1 MFSSLHQPLHQSES
15 INFLLPMAKH
25 RARPSRHRQHR
36 QRRAGTP
43 STPIEQAKHKQALAA
58 QAKRQQIKKQKAQK
72 AKEQAVQQK
81 RRLAAMFAAAAQRA
95 RRERWAAIA
104 LETQAIVL
112 GNGQYVEE
120 RIDTPFAPSTTS
132 SPFYGDFPSSSTPTR
147 ITHDIAAAVD
157 LSNQRTVFYPHY
169 SLDLAEWPEAHPAT
183 VFPSTQVEFTRSST
197 LNVARNLA
205 MTRSQDPL
213 NSTDI
218 GVLSFASAKRPG
230 GGYLHGSSEQEDTIA
245 RLSSLV
251 ASLASPAAKDFYKE
265 HRAFRNE
272 DGSGLHDHSMVYS
285 PGVVVFRRDADD
297 EPAPGRG
304 SKSPPSERD
313 YVGGAFIP
321 PYTIDVVSA
330 VPVNAAAVHQ
340 KHVPLPGEPQLYQ
353 DGIRRVMKDRM
364 GRALRA
370 FEMHGDKVLVLG
382 AFGCGSFENKVEMIA
397 GLWAELLVC
406 GETVDGV
413 KRGARFKHSFEKV
426 VFAVPGKLFEPF
438 KRAFDLRV
446 DEEMLTAALASS

>member
-1 MFSSLHQPLHQSES
+1 
-15 INFLLPMAKH
+15 MAKH

-43 STPIEQAKHKQALAA
+43 STPMEQLKHRQAVAA

-72 AKEQAVQQK
+72 TKEQANQLKQ
-81 RRLAAMFAAAAQRA
+81 RMTTMLTATAQRA

-120 RIDTPFAPSTTS
+120 RIEIPLVPSTAS
-132 SPFYGDFPSSSTPTR
+132 LPSDGPAFPSPIHTR
-147 ITHDIAAAVD
+147 ITHNIAAAVM
-157 LSNQRTVFYPHY
+157 LSNNRTIFYPHY
-169 SLDLAEWPEAHPAT
+169 SPALAQWPEAHPTAL
-183 VFPSTQVEFTRSST
+183 FPPTQIEFTRSST
-197 LNVARNLA
+197 LNVARNLVT
-205 MTRSQDPL
+205 TRSQDPL
-213 NSTDI
+213 KSTDI

-285 PGVVVFRRDADD
+285 PGVVVFRKDADD
-297 EPAPGRG
+297 EHAPGRN
-304 SKSPPSERD
+304 SRSTPPERD
-313 YVGGAFIP
+313 NVGGAFIS
-321 PYTIDVVSA
+321 PYIIDVVSA

-340 KHVPLPGEPQLYQ
+340 KHVILPGEPQLYQ
-353 DGIRRVMKDRM
+353 EGIRRVMKDRM
-364 GRALRA
+364 GRALRV
-370 FEMHGDKVLVLG
+370 FETHGDKVLILG

-397 GLWAELLVC
+397 SLWAELLVC

-413 KRGARFKHSFEKV
+413 KREARFKQSFEKV
-426 VFAVPGKLFEPF
+426 VFAVPGRLFEPF

-446 DEEMLTAALASS
+446 DEELLTAAMAFS